1 VARHRG
7 VWADAVAAIPDGAL
21 RAAARARVEGVLASG
36 APLALGDLAVR
47 GEDLQAAGL
56 AAGPGMGR
64 VLRQLLEEAL
74 DDPARNTRE
83 TLLARAKELA

>member
-1 VARHRG
+1 
-7 VWADAVAAIPDGAL
+7 
-21 RAAARARVEGVLASG
+21 
-36 APLALGDLAVR
+36 
-47 GEDLQAAGL
+47 
-56 AAGPGMGR
+56 MGR